1 MQMPFSARRWLRLPS
16 RIALILGMS
25 ALTTAGA
32 RAGVPEQDDSNL
44 ASIGDAHV
52 RSEGGR
58 IFLSEGGRESE
69 LRLSATP
76 QRDHLLRLL
85 EGHGPAGIKLNHD
98 PRLIMSSGG
107 GSGFYWWGTRK
118 PLSDKPAPALQNA
131 PQAPAPPSPGPGP
144 GTNPGSAPSDSYQP
158 TDKKG

>member
-1 MQMPFSARRWLRLPS
+1 MAVPRTLPRWLRLPS
-16 RIALILGMS
+16 RIALILGMGELS
-25 ALTTAGA
+25 TAGA
-32 RAGVPEQDDSNL
+32 RADVPEPHNPNR
-44 ASIGDAHV
+44 ASFGDMQV

-76 QRDHLLRLL
+76 ERDRLLRLL
-85 EGHGPAGIKLNHD
+85 EGHGPDGIKLDQD

-118 PLSDKPAPALQNA
+118 PLMDKPAPALQN
-131 PQAPAPPSPGPGP
+131 PPRVPAPPGSGLGPGD
-144 GTNPGSAPSDSYQP
+144 NPGAAPRDPYQP
-158 TDKKG
+158 ADKKG